1 MVKIRLMRVGK
12 RKQPSYR
19 IVVMEGADKQGG
31 RAVAAIGHY
40 NPLAAPEEITLDTEA
55 ALSWLRQGAQ
65 PSQAARRLL
74 TKTGVLK
81 TFHEARSGGSAEAGE
96 GDAG

>member
-1 MVKIRLMRVGK
+1 MRVGK

-19 IVVMEGADKQGG
+19 IVVMEGTDKQGG

-40 NPLAAPEEITLDTEA
+40 SPLTEPAEFTVDTEA
-55 ALSWLRQGAQ
+55 ALSWLRRGAQ
-65 PSQAARRLL
+65 PSHAARRLL
-74 TKTGVLK
+74 AKSGVLK
-81 TFHEARSGGSAEAGE
+81 AFDEARLGRGSASGE

>member
-19 IVVMEGADKQGG
+19 IVVMDGADKQGG
-31 RAVAAIGHY
+31 RAVAVIGHY
-40 NPLAAPEEITLDTEA
+40 NPLAEPAEFTVDTAA
-55 ALSWLRQGAQ
+55 ALAWLGRGAQ
-65 PSQAARRLL
+65 PSEAARELL
-74 TKTGVLK
+74 AKAGVLK
-81 TFHEARSGGSAEAGE
+81 AFADAKAGRAPG

>member
-19 IVVMEGADKQGG
+19 LVVMEGTDKQGG

-40 NPLAAPEEITLDTEA
+40 NPLTEPAEFTVDKEA

-65 PSQAARRLL
+65 PSHAARRLL
-74 TKTGVLK
+74 AKSGVLK
-81 TFHEARSGGSAEAGE
+81 ALEDGRSGRATGTGE

>member
-1 MVKIRLMRVGK
+1 MRVGK

-19 IVVMEGADKQGG
+19 IVVMEGTDKQGG

-40 NPLAAPEEITLDTEA
+40 SPLTEPAEFTVDTEA

-65 PSQAARRLL
+65 PSHAARRLL
-74 TKTGVLK
+74 AKSGVIK
-81 TFHEARSGGSAEAGE
+81 AFDDARLGQGAPSGE